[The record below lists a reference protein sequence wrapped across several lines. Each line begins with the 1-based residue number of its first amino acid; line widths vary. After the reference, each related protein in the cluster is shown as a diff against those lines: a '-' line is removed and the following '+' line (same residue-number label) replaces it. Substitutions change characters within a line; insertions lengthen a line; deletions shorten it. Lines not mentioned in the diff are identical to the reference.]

1 MNNLLWEEIVKFHDH
16 ECTGIAI
23 GFKACEVIKSKINI
37 DENIKFEK
45 EKAMIIE
52 LKVISFVI
60 AFYINL

>member
-1 MNNLLWEEIVKFHDH
+1 MGIDMLSLSGHKFH
-16 ECTGIAI
+16 GPKGVGALYV
-23 GFKACEVIKSKINI
+23 K
-37 DENIKFEK
+37 ENIKFEK